1 MPSNGN
7 WPWYSANNYRF
18 NTICIN
24 VVRDCVLLVQHRFV
38 HGKVM
43 LSVSCVTQEADLR

>member
-7 WPWYSANNYRF
+7 WYSANNYRF

-24 VVRDCVLLVQHRFV
+24 VVRDCDLLVQHRFV

-43 LSVSCVTQEADLR
+43 LCVSCVTQEADLR